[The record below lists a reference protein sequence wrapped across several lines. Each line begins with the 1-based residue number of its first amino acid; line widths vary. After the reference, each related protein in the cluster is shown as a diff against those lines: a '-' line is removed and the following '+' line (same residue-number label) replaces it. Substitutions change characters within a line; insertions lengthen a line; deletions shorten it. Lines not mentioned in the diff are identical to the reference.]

1 MLADLKHRFRALF
14 RGSVVERELDEELRH
29 HLDHLIAANLET
41 GMDRDE
47 AVRLAHR
54 QLGGLDQVKEE
65 YRDSLGV
72 RVVTDTMRDVRYA
85 IRALRRSPVF
95 AVTATIS
102 LALGIG
108 VNTLVFSV
116 VNALLLRPLPV
127 SDPERVVFVQHV
139 GPFVAHSYPAYRDLR
154 DRNVTFDAL
163 AGYRITMMD
172 VDARQGVSHE
182 WGYLATGNYFDL
194 LGVRPIAGRF
204 FHAEDDRA
212 PGASAYAVLSYEYWQ
227 THFGGDPAVVGSTIR
242 INRIPYA
249 VLGVA
254 PAGFHGTEIF
264 YRPNLWIPM
273 SMQAQIEV
281 GNPWLEN
288 RNTSNTWVIGRLRPG
303 VSIEQAESNL
313 TAILRQLAREYHLNS
328 DRDSVKLTRPGLVGD
343 ALGGPARAFGL
354 GVLALAGLVLLT
366 TCANLASTLAARSSD
381 RKREF
386 AIRLSIGAGRGR
398 LVRQLLTEA
407 IVLAVFG
414 GSLGALAAV
423 LGARALSSWQLPIVL
438 PVQVDV
444 HPDARVLVAALL
456 VALAAGIGVGLA
468 PARHAMRAAPAGAL
482 KSLDGTT
489 RHRWPARDVL
499 VGVQVALCFVLVAAC
514 LMSLRGL
521 KDALTMPLGFEP
533 ASVSMATFDLGLAG
547 YSRETGERLRQRVLE
562 EIGRLPG
569 VENAAYANSLPLN
582 IDQSSTIVVPDD
594 RRNLGRQEYQR
605 AIKYQVS
612 PGYFQTLRIRML
624 AGRDFD
630 WRDTHDSPR
639 IAIVNEAFVHQVLR
653 ARDGIGR
660 HFGYGVNGLPVEI
673 VGVVETGKYQSLTEA
688 ETPVVFQP
696 ILQAY
701 NTTSV
706 MLVRSSWPASQMAA
720 EIRRV
725 LQAIDPAMPVFG
737 TSSLDDMLRFALLP
751 MRIAAVALG
760 AFGLL
765 AVTLAATG
773 IYGVVAYAVARR
785 RREIAIRVAVGA
797 THRRVLQL
805 VLRRLATC
813 VAIGSLFGVLLALAL
828 RPILQRVIYLTSTN
842 DLTMLLAVGA
852 IVGVVALVAS
862 WVPARRA
869 LRMPA
874 TAALYVD

>member
-1 MLADLKHRFRALF
+1 
-14 RGSVVERELDEELRH
+14 
-29 HLDHLIAANLET
+29 
-41 GMDRDE
+41 
-47 AVRLAHR
+47 
-54 QLGGLDQVKEE
+54 
-65 YRDSLGV
+65 
-72 RVVTDTMRDVRYA
+72 
-85 IRALRRSPVF
+85 
-95 AVTATIS
+95 
-102 LALGIG
+102 
-108 VNTLVFSV
+108 
-116 VNALLLRPLPV
+116 
-127 SDPERVVFVQHV
+127 
-139 GPFVAHSYPAYRDLR
+139 
-154 DRNVTFDAL
+154 
-163 AGYRITMMD
+163 
-172 VDARQGVSHE
+172 
-182 WGYLATGNYFDL
+182 
-194 LGVRPIAGRF
+194 
-204 FHAEDDRA
+204 
-212 PGASAYAVLSYEYWQ
+212 
-227 THFGGDPAVVGSTIR
+227 
-242 INRIPYA
+242 
-249 VLGVA
+249 
-254 PAGFHGTEIF
+254 
-264 YRPNLWIPM
+264 
-273 SMQAQIEV
+273 
-281 GNPWLEN
+281 
-288 RNTSNTWVIGRLRPG
+288 
-303 VSIEQAESNL
+303 
-313 TAILRQLAREYHLNS
+313 
-328 DRDSVKLTRPGLVGD
+328 
-343 ALGGPARAFGL
+343 
-354 GVLALAGLVLLT
+354 
-366 TCANLASTLAARSSD
+366 
-381 RKREF
+381 
-386 AIRLSIGAGRGR
+386 
-398 LVRQLLTEA
+398 
-407 IVLAVFG
+407 
-414 GSLGALAAV
+414 
-423 LGARALSSWQLPIVL
+423 
-438 PVQVDV
+438 
-444 HPDARVLVAALL
+444 
-456 VALAAGIGVGLA
+456 
-468 PARHAMRAAPAGAL
+468 
-482 KSLDGTT
+482 
-489 RHRWPARDVL
+489 
-499 VGVQVALCFVLVAAC
+499 
-514 LMSLRGL
+514 
-521 KDALTMPLGFEP
+521 
-533 ASVSMATFDLGLAG
+533 
-547 YSRETGERLRQRVLE
+547 
-562 EIGRLPG
+562 
-569 VENAAYANSLPLN
+569 
-582 IDQSSTIVVPDD
+582 
-594 RRNLGRQEYQR
+594 
-605 AIKYQVS
+605 
-612 PGYFQTLRIRML
+612 ML